1 MAEIVLKNATKKYRK
16 GKVVAVN
23 DLTLTCKDKGFVAI
37 LGPSGAG
44 KTSTLKM
51 IAGIEDLTEG
61 SLTIGGEDMTN
72 AAPQNRNVSMVF
84 EGYAL
89 YPHMTVRENLAFPL
103 KAKRYQDW
111 TSEQIHAKVNE
122 WAQTVG
128 LDGLLDRKPSQLS
141 GGQRQRVSLA
151 RALVRAPEPSVILMD
166 EPIAHLDAKLRNSMR
181 AELKRL
187 HKDLGATI
195 IYVTHDYEEAM
206 AMADKIVVINN
217 GELMQEGS
225 PREIY
230 DNPAN
235 EFVAS
240 AVGDPPINLLKGV
253 VEEVDG
259 KAVAKIGSEC
269 VIPLPFK
276 PEKYGPSDIGIRPS
290 EILISRDGDKT
301 KDLYGTI
308 ERILPTG
315 AKQIVEINF
324 HNWMLLAKVKRDY
337 SYKKGETVFLK
348 PQDGKIYLFDSE
360 TKVRIYED
368 RGGKENG

>member
-111 TSEQIHAKVNE
+111 TSEQINAKVNE

-269 VIPLPFK
+269 MIPLPFK
-276 PEKYGPSDIGIRPS
+276 PEKYGPSDIGICPS

-301 KDLYGTI
+301 KDLYGTV

-324 HNWMLLAKVKRDY
+324 HNRMLLAKVKRDY

>member
-72 AAPQNRNVSMVF
+72 AAPQDRNVSMVF

-111 TSEQIHAKVNE
+111 TSEQINAKVNE

-253 VEEVDG
+253 VEELNG
-259 KAVAKIGSEC
+259 KAVAKIGGEC

-290 EILISRDGDKT
+290 EILIFRDGDKT
-301 KDLYGTI
+301 KDLYGII

-324 HNWMLLAKVKRDY
+324 HNRMLLAKVKRDY

>member
-111 TSEQIHAKVNE
+111 TSEQINAKVNE

-301 KDLYGTI
+301 KDLSGTI

-324 HNWMLLAKVKRDY
+324 HNRMLLAKVKRDY

>member
-1 MAEIVLKNATKKYRK
+1 MAEIVLKNATKKYRN

-23 DLTLTCKDKGFVAI
+23 DMNLTCKDKGFVAI

-72 AAPQNRNVSMVF
+72 TAPQNRNVSMVF

-89 YPHMTVRENLAFPL
+89 YPHMTVCENLAFPL

-111 TSEQIHAKVNE
+111 TSEQINAKVNE

-253 VEEVDG
+253 VEELDG
-259 KAVAKIGSEC
+259 KAVAKIGCEC

-276 PEKYGPSDIGIRPS
+276 PEKYCPSDIGIRPS

-301 KDLYGTI
+301 KDLYGTV

-324 HNWMLLAKVKRDY
+324 HNRMLLVKVKRDY

>member
-72 AAPQNRNVSMVF
+72 TAPQNRNVSMVF

-111 TSEQIHAKVNE
+111 TSEQINAKVNE

-253 VEEVDG
+253 VEEADG

-301 KDLYGTI
+301 KDLYGTV

-324 HNWMLLAKVKRDY
+324 HNRMLLAKVKRDY

>member
-111 TSEQIHAKVNE
+111 TSEQINAKVNE

-151 RALVRAPEPSVILMD
+151 RALVR
-166 EPIAHLDAKLRNSMR
+166 
-181 AELKRL
+181 
-187 HKDLGATI
+187 
-195 IYVTHDYEEAM
+195 
-206 AMADKIVVINN
+206 
-217 GELMQEGS
+217 GS
-225 PREIY
+225 G
-230 DNPAN
+230 
-235 EFVAS
+235 
-240 AVGDPPINLLKGV
+240 AVGH
-253 VEEVDG
+253 
-259 KAVAKIGSEC
+259 S
-269 VIPLPFK
+269 
-276 PEKYGPSDIGIRPS
+276 YG
-290 EILISRDGDKT
+290 
-301 KDLYGTI
+301 
-308 ERILPTG
+308 
-315 AKQIVEINF
+315 
-324 HNWMLLAKVKRDY
+324 
-337 SYKKGETVFLK
+337 
-348 PQDGKIYLFDSE
+348 
-360 TKVRIYED
+360 
-368 RGGKENG
+368 

>member
-111 TSEQIHAKVNE
+111 TSEQINAKVNE

-276 PEKYGPSDIGIRPS
+276 PEKYGSSDIGIRPS

-301 KDLYGTI
+301 KGLYGTV

-324 HNWMLLAKVKRDY
+324 HNRMLLAKVKRDY